1 MSSIYY
7 SKPRTTQHWTG
18 KPKEPNEF
26 CKKISYR
33 DGDAY
38 ECGAATEG
46 KVYCPSCA
54 HKLLTLTDRQSP
66 EQPAPKAYAW
76 TQDQIF
82 PRKRA

>member
-1 MSSIYY
+1 ME
-7 SKPRTTQHWTG
+7 RWTN
-18 KPKEPNEF
+18 KAREPNYF
-26 CKKISYR
+26 CKKVSYHP
-33 DGDAY
+33 GDANAY

-76 TQDQIF
+76 SNDQLI

>member
-1 MSSIYY
+1 MAKVYVGRERQTEAY
-7 SKPRTTQHWTG
+7 VYR
-18 KPKEPNEF
+18 PKIPNEA
-26 CKKISYR
+26 CRKVSYR

-38 ECGAATEG
+38 ECGHATEG
-46 KVYCPSCA
+46 KTYCSACA
-54 HKLLTLTDRQSP
+54 EKLLTLTDRQSP